1 MYIHLVVNL
10 IFACGCS
17 NEERT
22 NKIWTMRPS
31 LEHGR
36 IAKPHVSTTRRSL
49 QFLFHCTIQQ
59 RFSIPHFPQPAL
71 PSSAPLWRLALAHLH
86 GHFFPTAAASFAA
99 RASFT
104 LTISS
109 YITHRFSLPYHRWL
123 GRSASFGFVVN
134 VRQELILIPK
144 GARMYIQCQ
153 KVSSSRSKFATDHP
167 LLRTHVDTWVNTA
180 RKSSEDRESSISL
193 PKFPTLS
200 GQHAARG
207 KDWITWIRRGVE
219 MR

>member
-31 LEHGR
+31 LEHRR
-36 IAKPHVSTTRRSL
+36 IAMSTTRRSL
-49 QFLFHCTIQQ
+49 QFLFHCAKGATKANYSLCTIQQ
-59 RFSIPHFPQPAL
+59 RFSIPHFPQTAL

-86 GHFFPTAAASFAA
+86 LSRFRPRLPTAAASFAA

-109 YITHRFSLPYHRWL
+109 YLYITHRFSLPYHRWL

-144 GARMYIQCQ
+144 GARTYIQCQ
-153 KVSSSRSKFATDHP
+153 KVSSYFAPKSKLATDHP
-167 LLRTHVDTWVNTA
+167 LLRTYVHTCTYLNKH
-180 RKSSEDRESSISL
+180 RSQKL
-193 PKFPTLS
+193 
-200 GQHAARG
+200 
-207 KDWITWIRRGVE
+207 
-219 MR
+219 

>member
-1 MYIHLVVNL
+1 MYIHLVVNVIFGLVSSTGGLLNLTFPLPGGRCNSARRRPTLYVLYSNDSLSL
-10 IFACGCS
+10 IFR
-17 NEERT
+17 NLRF
-22 NKIWTMRPS
+22 
-31 LEHGR
+31 
-36 IAKPHVSTTRRSL
+36 PHPR
-49 QFLFHCTIQQ
+49 
-59 RFSIPHFPQPAL
+59 HFDVW
-71 PSSAPLWRLALAHLH
+71 LWRTLHLSR
-86 GHFFPTAAASFAA
+86 FRPRLPTAAASFAA

-109 YITHRFSLPYHRWL
+109 YITHHFSLPYHRWL
-123 GRSASFGFVVN
+123 GRSASFGFVVH

-144 GARMYIQCQ
+144 GACTDMQCQ
-153 KVSSSRSKFATDHP
+153 KVSSYFAPRSKLATDHP
-167 LLRTHVDTWVNTA
+167 LLRTYVHTWINTA

-193 PKFPTLS
+193 PKFPRLS

>member
-49 QFLFHCTIQQ
+49 QFLFHCAKGATKANSLCTIQQ
-59 RFSIPHFPQPAL
+59 RFFIPHFPQPAL

-86 GHFFPTAAASFAA
+86 LSRFRPLLSHSRGFLRSTRLFH
-99 RASFT
+99 
-104 LTISS
+104 LDYILSS

-144 GARMYIQCQ
+144 GARTYSARRWVLILHLEVNLPQTIHCYVRMYI
-153 KVSSSRSKFATDHP
+153 
-167 LLRTHVDTWVNTA
+167 L
-180 RKSSEDRESSISL
+180 E
-193 PKFPTLS
+193 
-200 GQHAARG
+200 
-207 KDWITWIRRGVE
+207 
-219 MR
+219 

>member
-36 IAKPHVSTTRRSL
+36 IAKPHVSTTTWSL
-49 QFLFHCTIQQ
+49 QFLFHCAKGATKANSLCTIQQ

-144 GARMYIQCQ
+144 GARTYSAGRWVLILHLEVNLPQTIHCYVRMYI
-153 KVSSSRSKFATDHP
+153 
-167 LLRTHVDTWVNTA
+167 L
-180 RKSSEDRESSISL
+180 E
-193 PKFPTLS
+193 
-200 GQHAARG
+200 
-207 KDWITWIRRGVE
+207 
-219 MR
+219 